1 MTARDLAIATI
12 GAALFQR
19 LAKNVGEA
27 GAIRAAYQRVLAE
40 QHQERARWQ
49 NAARE

>member
-1 MTARDLAIATI
+1 MTARALAIATI
-12 GAALFQR
+12 GERAFAII
-19 LAKNVGEA
+19 AKNVGEA
-27 GAIRAAYQRVLAE
+27 GAIRAAYHRVLAE

>member
-1 MTARDLAIATI
+1 MTARALAIATI
-12 GAALFQR
+12 GARPFSII
-19 LAKNVGEA
+19 AKNAGEEA
-27 GAIRAAYQRVLAE
+27 AIRAAYQRVLAE